1 MNGIIKGAKQMA
13 DFVEV
18 GKINDLNDGMM
29 KRVYTDG
36 KDILL
41 AKVNGKYY
49 AAAGRCPHMKG
60 MLANGKLKGTVVT
73 CPVHGSRFDFKRRQ
87 SCPLGTRRR
96 YHVLYRKIYV
106 GDGIGGENRK
116 TVSRLRGQD

>member
-1 MNGIIKGAKQMA
+1 MA

-41 AKVNGKYY
+41 ARVNGKYY

-60 MLANGKLKGTVVT
+60 MLANGKTQRD
-73 CPVHGSRFDFKRRQ
+73 S
-87 SCPLGTRRR
+87 
-96 YHVLYRKIYV
+96 
-106 GDGIGGENRK
+106 GDLPGAWFTI
-116 TVSRLRGQD
+116 